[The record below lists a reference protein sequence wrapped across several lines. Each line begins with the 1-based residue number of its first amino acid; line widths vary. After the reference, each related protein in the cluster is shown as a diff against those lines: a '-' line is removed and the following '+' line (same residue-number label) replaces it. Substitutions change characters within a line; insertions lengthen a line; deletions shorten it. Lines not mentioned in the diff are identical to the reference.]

1 MLHYRNIPSGLF
13 FFFFFLDEKT
23 MRTFPVES

>member
-1 MLHYRNIPSGLF
+1 MLHYRNIPSGL
-13 FFFFFLDEKT
+13 FFFLDEKT